1 MPHPKVK
8 ISDDSGNAVGVTSNR
23 LNVNAYLAATPT
35 IDIGDVSLLLGGTAA
50 SVNTGDLT
58 DQTLRVTLARNDLH
72 YGTIGE
78 AADNDGA
85 VHGQLRFIGSKVA
98 DTNDKLTTIDL
109 DTSYLPASQYSLAI
123 MEDWDAVHDSAVSSD
138 GAMIMAEAKTIDGS
152 ALPNTVAEGDA
163 TRLAVSRS
171 GVQYAHLTIADGTKD
186 GIVQDD
192 YAQVVRPGMVNV
204 GGEYRASSTTY
215 SDGDAT
221 ILQTNV
227 NGALNVSP
235 SPGYS
240 SVGQFTTNIAASATV
255 LDTQACK
262 HADIMAKVG
271 NAGVVYVGGSGVSA
285 TTGIALYPGDIYS
298 IDITNTNLLY
308 GIAANANDDLQVV
321 HYT

>member
-1 MPHPKVK
+1 MAYPKIK
-8 ISDDSGNAVGVTSNR
+8 LADDSGNAVGVTSNR

-171 GVQYAHLTIADGTKD
+171 G
-186 GIVQDD
+186 
-192 YAQVVRPGMVNV
+192 
-204 GGEYRASSTTY
+204 
-215 SDGDAT
+215 
-221 ILQTNV
+221 
-227 NGALNVSP
+227 
-235 SPGYS
+235 
-240 SVGQFTTNIAASATV
+240 
-255 LDTQACK
+255 
-262 HADIMAKVG
+262 
-271 NAGVVYVGGSGVSA
+271 
-285 TTGIALYPGDIYS
+285 
-298 IDITNTNLLY
+298 
-308 GIAANANDDLQVV
+308 
-321 HYT
+321 